1 MLVLPRL
8 RQGEVAGDQRIA
20 IATFGVTVGAGAVL
34 AFWPGGGGP
43 GRYGEAG
50 EIPVANAFH
59 ARHGLVR
66 TASWAGQV
74 GDDELF
80 QLALKHRRW

>member
-34 AFWPGGGGP
+34 AFWPGGG
-43 GRYGEAG
+43 RHGEAG
-50 EIPVANAFH
+50 EIPVANALH

>member
-34 AFWPGGGGP
+34 AFWPGGG
-43 GRYGEAG
+43 RHGEAG